1 LQVADVVAVGQD
13 LEQALV
19 DPGGVGEAT
28 RLMESHRVVEG
39 GLWVGELHVGSEV
52 VVVGI
57 ARINSSGAGR
67 TQPADHLISW

>member
-1 LQVADVVAVGQD
+1 MQMADVVAVWQE

-39 GLWVGELHVGSEV
+39 GLRVGELHVMREG
-52 VVVGI
+52 
-57 ARINSSGAGR
+57 
-67 TQPADHLISW
+67 L